1 MSLVVTSS
9 SQTEYDSKS
18 QGKGGIENP
27 SSFKNF
33 LNSPLTL
40 DANTEVAVVSV
51 KCNRDRNTITI
62 QRNEGF
68 YLYWGADEPDNTAPY
83 RTDINTAL
91 QLVVPEGTYT
101 PEGLAA
107 EVKRVIDVVVL
118 KAYGEVASTKVDAN
132 YTSGELTGY
141 SLKFNQRGDGSSFT
155 DKPLAPSWGAYIDE
169 DTLESYEAP
178 FTTVSGESR
187 NFTVTNSIS
196 NVIIKGYNATYPD
209 ERCDCIGKSN
219 PLSQVDSTAIFL
231 FNGSSV
237 KDGDPDGY
245 TIGLTRSLGSI
256 DKTAQNIDYVSPVH
270 FEVDTSED
278 VNVPAG
284 YGSTESGDVPFLW
297 DVAFNWK
304 PGSDGQVVQLT
315 VDPDEPSIMRMGTIT
330 TLFTPS
336 NASLQEKIWD
346 AVVFEMSGEF
356 MTVSLRLKSNGHL
369 QKLVDGAS
377 TTFGERVKPFGI
389 TCNQLYPKVA
399 IHQNNA
405 STPGQVTLT
414 TWNGIPGTRYYDENY
429 WGYGRAEETQHLP
442 DTTYLQLYKEIDK
455 CSIYIDGTTKA
466 GVYSYKPLLGSNVG
480 ISNSWTLLMGE
491 SLMFSNEQEALLFD
505 NLDRFR
511 DILGVERDETHE
523 AQATGAG
530 TAIVTFTSTDPKS
543 TDPTKSMFIRLKNMS
558 INSYNAN
565 MRSISN
571 IIYACPR
578 FDTTGQLTGNL
589 FFEPAERVYVSL
601 NNPNKTV
608 LNSLEIDFVGV
619 NEEVLSDFV
628 GNTVVVLHFRKKRS

>member
-62 QRNEGF
+62 QNNEGF
-68 YLYWGADEPDNTAPY
+68 YLYWGEDEPDNTSPG
-83 RTDINTAL
+83 REDINTAL

-118 KAYGEVASTKVDAN
+118 KAYGEVASTVVSAN

-141 SLKFNQRGDGSSFT
+141 SLKFTQRGDGSSFT
-155 DKPLAPSWGAYIDE
+155 DKPLATSWGAYIDAS
-169 DTLESYEAP
+169 TLESYQAP
-178 FTTVSGESR
+178 DVTVSGESR

-196 NVIIKGYNATYPD
+196 NVIIKGYNASFPT

-245 TIGLTRSLGSI
+245 TIGLTRSLGSV
-256 DKTAQNIDYVSPVH
+256 DKAGGNKNYVSPVH
-270 FEVDTSED
+270 QD
-278 VNVPAG
+278 VPTADDINVPDG
-284 YGSTESGDVPFLW
+284 YGFTEAGDVPFLW

-315 VDPDEPSIMRMGTIT
+315 VDADEFDMEMKTIT
-330 TLFTPS
+330 TLFTPT
-336 NASLQEKIWD
+336 NASLQANIWD

-356 MTVSLRLKSNGHL
+356 MTVSLRKKADGAL
-369 QKLVDGAS
+369 QKLVDGAT
-377 TTFGERVKPFGI
+377 TTFGSRVKPFGI

-429 WGYGRAEETQHLP
+429 WGYGRAEESIYLP
-442 DTTYLQLYKEIDK
+442 DTTYLQLYNEIDS
-455 CSIYIDGTTKA
+455 CEIYLDGTTKA
-466 GVYSYKPLLGSNVG
+466 GVYSYKPVLGSNLG
-480 ISNSWTLLMGE
+480 ISNSWTLLMGD
-491 SLMFSNEQEALLFD
+491 SLMFSNNQEALLFD

-628 GNTVVVLHFRKKRS
+628 GNTVVVLHFRKKK

>member
-62 QRNEGF
+62 QQNEGF
-68 YLYWGADEPDNTAPY
+68 YLYWGEAEPENTSPG
-83 RTDINTAL
+83 REDINTAL

-118 KAYGEVASTKVDAN
+118 KAYGEVASTVVSAN
-132 YTSGELTGY
+132 YSSGELTGY
-141 SLKFNQRGDGSSFT
+141 SLQFTQRGDGSSFT
-155 DKPLAPSWGAYIDE
+155 DKPLAPSWGAYID
-169 DTLESYEAP
+169 DKTLESYQAP
-178 FTTVSGESR
+178 EVTVSGESR
-187 NFTVTNSIS
+187 NFTATNSIS
-196 NVIIKGYNATYPD
+196 NVIIKGYNASFPT

-256 DKTAQNIDYVSPVH
+256 DKTAANRDYVSPVH
-270 FEVDTSED
+270 QD
-278 VNVPAG
+278 VPTADDINVPDG
-284 YGSTESGDVPFLW
+284 YGFTEAGDVPFLW

-315 VDPDEPSIMRMGTIT
+315 VDPDEFDMEMKTIT

-336 NASLQEKIWD
+336 NASLQANIWD

-356 MTVSLRLKSNGHL
+356 MTVSLRKKADGAL
-369 QKLVDGAS
+369 QKLVDAAT
-377 TTFGERVKPFGI
+377 TTFGSRVKPFGI

-414 TWNGIPGTRYYDENY
+414 TWNGISGTRYYDENY
-429 WGYGRAEETQHLP
+429 WGYGRAEESIYLP
-442 DTTYLQLYKEIDK
+442 DTTYLQLYNEIDS
-455 CSIYIDGTTKA
+455 CDIYLDGTTKA
-466 GVYSYKPLLGSNVG
+466 GTYSYKPLLGSSAG
-480 ISNSWTLLMGE
+480 ISNSWTLLMGD
-491 SLMFSNEQEALLFD
+491 SLMFSNNQEALLFD

-523 AQATGAG
+523 SQATGAG

-628 GNTVVVLHFRKKRS
+628 GNTVVILHFRKKK

>member
-68 YLYWGADEPDNTAPY
+68 YLYWGEAEPDNEAPG
-83 RTDINTAL
+83 REDINTAL
-91 QLVVPEGTYT
+91 QLVIPEGTYT

-118 KAYGEVASTKVDAN
+118 KAYGEVASTVVSAN

-141 SLKFNQRGDGSSFT
+141 SLQFTQRGDGSSLT
-155 DKPLAPSWGAYIDE
+155 DKPLAPSWGAYIDAE
-169 DTLESYEAP
+169 TLESYQAP
-178 FTTVSGESR
+178 SKTVSGESR
-187 NFTVTNSIS
+187 NFTATNSIT
-196 NVIIKGYNATYPD
+196 NVIIKGYNASFPT

-245 TIGLTRSLGSI
+245 TIGLTRSLGSVI
-256 DKTAQNIDYVSPVH
+256 KTGNKTDYVSPVH
-270 FEVDTSED
+270 QD
-278 VNVPAG
+278 VPTADDINVPDG
-284 YGSTESGDVPFLW
+284 YGFTEAGDVPFLW

-315 VDPDEPSIMRMGTIT
+315 VDADEFDMEMKTIT

-356 MTVSLRLKSNGHL
+356 MTVSLRLKTGGAL
-369 QKLVDGAS
+369 QKLVDGAT
-377 TTFGERVKPFGI
+377 TTFGSRVKPFGI

-414 TWNGIPGTRYYDENY
+414 TWNGIAGTRYYDENY
-429 WGYGRAEETQHLP
+429 WGYGRAEESIYLP
-442 DTTYLQLYKEIDK
+442 DTTYLQLYNEIDS

-466 GVYSYKPLLGSNVG
+466 GTYSYKPVLGSNLG
-480 ISNSWTLLMGE
+480 ISNSWTLLMGD
-491 SLMFSNEQEALLFD
+491 SLMFSNNQEALLFD

-523 AQATGAG
+523 DQATGAG

-543 TDPTKSMFIRLKNMS
+543 TEPTKSMFIRLKNMS

-619 NEEVLSDFV
+619 NEEVLSDYV
-628 GNTVVVLHFRKKRS
+628 GNTVVVLHFRKKK

>member
-62 QRNEGF
+62 EKNEGF
-68 YLYWGADEPDNTAPY
+68 YLYWGEAEPDNEAPG
-83 RTDINTAL
+83 REDINTAL
-91 QLVVPEGTYT
+91 QLVIPEGTYT

-118 KAYGEVASTKVDAN
+118 KAYGEVASTVVSAN

-141 SLKFNQRGDGSSFT
+141 SLQFTQRGDGSSLT
-155 DKPLAPSWGAYIDE
+155 DKPLAPSWGAYIDAS
-169 DTLESYEAP
+169 TLESYQAP
-178 FTTVSGESR
+178 SKTVSGESR
-187 NFTVTNSIS
+187 NFTATNSIS
-196 NVIIKGYNATYPD
+196 NVIIKGYNASFPT

-245 TIGLTRSLGSI
+245 TIGLTRSLGSV
-256 DKTAQNIDYVSPVH
+256 DKRGGSRDYVSPVH
-270 FEVDTSED
+270 QD
-278 VNVPAG
+278 VPTADDINVPDG
-284 YGSTESGDVPFLW
+284 YGFTEAGDVPFLW

-315 VDPDEPSIMRMGTIT
+315 VDADEFDMEMKTIT

-336 NASLQEKIWD
+336 NASLQANIWD

-356 MTVSLRLKSNGHL
+356 MTVSLRKKADGAL
-369 QKLVDGAS
+369 QKLVDGAT
-377 TTFGERVKPFGI
+377 TTFGSRVKPFGI

-414 TWNGIPGTRYYDENY
+414 TWNGIAGTRYYDENY
-429 WGYGRAEETQHLP
+429 WGYGRAEESDYLP
-442 DTTYLQLYKEIDK
+442 DTTYLQIYNEIDS
-455 CSIYIDGTTKA
+455 CEIYLDGTTKA
-466 GVYSYKPLLGSNVG
+466 GTYSYKPVLGANLG
-480 ISNSWTLLMGE
+480 ISNSWTLLMGD
-491 SLMFSNEQEALLFD
+491 SLMFSNNQEAMLFD

-530 TAIVTFTSTDPKS
+530 TAIVTFTSTDPKI
-543 TDPTKSMFIRLKNMS
+543 TEPTKSMFIRLKNMS

-628 GNTVVVLHFRKKRS
+628 GNTVVVLHFRKKK

>member
-18 QGKGGIENP
+18 QGKAGIENP

-51 KCNRDRNTITI
+51 KCNRDRNTIAI
-62 QRNEGF
+62 ENNEGF
-68 YLYWGADEPDNTAPY
+68 YLYWGEAEPDNTSPG
-83 RTDINTAL
+83 REDINTAL
-91 QLVVPEGTYT
+91 PLVVPEGTYT
-101 PEGLAA
+101 PDGLAA

-118 KAYGEVASTKVDAN
+118 KAYGEVASTVVSAN

-141 SLKFNQRGDGSSFT
+141 SLKFTQRGDGSSLT
-155 DKPLAPSWGAYIDE
+155 DKPLAPSWGAYIDAS
-169 DTLESYEAP
+169 TLESYQAP
-178 FTTVSGESR
+178 AVTVSGESR
-187 NFTVTNSIS
+187 NFTATNSIS
-196 NVIIKGYNATYPD
+196 NVIIKGYNASFPT

-245 TIGLTRSLGSI
+245 TIGLTRSLGSV
-256 DKTAQNIDYVSPVH
+256 DKTAVNRDYVSPVH
-270 FEVDTSED
+270 QD
-278 VNVPAG
+278 VPTADDINVPDG
-284 YGSTESGDVPFLW
+284 YGFTEAGDVPFLW

-315 VDPDEPSIMRMGTIT
+315 VDPDEYDMEMKTIT

-336 NASLQEKIWD
+336 NASLQANIWD

-356 MTVSLRLKSNGHL
+356 MTVSLRKKADGAL
-369 QKLVDGAS
+369 QKLVDAAT
-377 TTFGERVKPFGI
+377 TTFGSRVKPFGI

-414 TWNGIPGTRYYDENY
+414 TWNGIAGTRYYDENY
-429 WGYGRAEETQHLP
+429 WGYGRAEESIYLP
-442 DTTYLQLYKEIDK
+442 DTTYLQLYNEIDS
-455 CSIYIDGTTKA
+455 CEIYLDGTTKA
-466 GVYSYKPLLGSNVG
+466 GVYSYKPVLGSNLG
-480 ISNSWTLLMGE
+480 ISNSWTLLMGD
-491 SLMFSNEQEALLFD
+491 SLMFSNNQEALLFD

-530 TAIVTFTSTDPKS
+530 TAIVTFTSTDPKT

-628 GNTVVVLHFRKKRS
+628 GNTVVVLHFRKKK